1 MTGRSN
7 KISQPQSPIKTR
19 TVAMLNKVY
28 NFVERLFPPTLFGG
42 FATAI
47 VCRSCPIGLL
57 VSLLTF
63 LWGFLIVCI
72 FVVAVQNSQTASKNL
87 IAGFNKNEF
96 NEYDQWEHPSNDQ
109 LPSTRQGLHL
119 IPDNPVKANG
129 VVLNRTKG
137 NSYNYITLLDR
148 LSGDEE

>member
-1 MTGRSN
+1 
-7 KISQPQSPIKTR
+7 
-19 TVAMLNKVY
+19 MLNKVY

-87 IAGFNKNEF
+87 IAGFNKTEF
-96 NEYDQWEHPSNDQ
+96 IKYKSGKSLIQREHPSNVQ
-109 LPSTRQGLHL
+109 LPTTRQGLHS
-119 IPDNPVKANG
+119 IPNIPVKESG
-129 VVLNRTKG
+129 GFLDRTKSSLLFYLTTSIHSLVG
-137 NSYNYITLLDR
+137 MNIREGLSNYKNK
-148 LSGDEE
+148 